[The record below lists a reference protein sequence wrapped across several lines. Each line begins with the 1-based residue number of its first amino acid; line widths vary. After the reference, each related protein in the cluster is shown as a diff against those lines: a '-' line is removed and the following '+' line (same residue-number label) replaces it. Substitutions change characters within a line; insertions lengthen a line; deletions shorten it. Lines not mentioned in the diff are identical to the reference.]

1 MKDDWR
7 SLKFHPL
14 ASLFPKMDAEQF
26 AAFTEDVQ
34 THGVREPIVLYEGKV
49 LEGRHRY
56 YASIATGVEPRF
68 QTYDGD
74 DPVGYVIS
82 MNLKRR
88 HLSESQRAMVAAKLA
103 TLGLG
108 ANQHSEGTSIEGA
121 SRLLN
126 VGRASV
132 ERAKT
137 VQRDGAPELQRA
149 VEAGK
154 IKVSVAADI
163 ADEAPEQ
170 QRKILA
176 QDEREIL
183 RAAQEIRARRATKK
197 RAEWNARVIQ
207 LSNQN
212 APLPRDRRYPI
223 ALADPPW
230 KFDVYDA
237 ESGLDRA
244 AAAHYPTMGLEDIC
258 KLPVADLVTP
268 DAMLFLWT
276 TAPHLPE
283 AFEVITAW
291 GFEYR
296 TNIVWVKDKIGLGY
310 WVRNQHELL
319 LIGVRGDMRS
329 PAEGTR
335 PPSIIQAPRREH
347 SRKPDEVY
355 DIIERMYPELPK
367 IELFARHARPGWTAW
382 GNQARA
388 PANDDGLDIPD
399 CLRRAPKD
407 AAAS

>member
-1 MKDDWR
+1 MKDD
-7 SLKFHPL
+7 LHFLEFHPL
-14 ASLFPKMDAEQF
+14 ARLFPEMDAEQF
-26 AAFTEDVQ
+26 AALTEDIQ
-34 THGVREPIVLYEGKV
+34 ANGLREPIVLYQGSV
-49 LEGRHRY
+49 LDGRHRY
-56 YASIATGVEPRF
+56 YASIAAGVEPRF
-68 QTYDGD
+68 ETYDGD
-74 DPVGYVIS
+74 DPLGYVIS
-82 MNLKRR
+82 LNLKRR

-108 ANQHSEGTSIEGA
+108 ANQHSEGLPIGRA
-121 SRLLN
+121 SELLN
-126 VGRASV
+126 VGERSIARA
-132 ERAKT
+132 RD
-137 VQRDGAPELQRA
+137 VQEHGAPELVRA
-149 VEAGK
+149 VEHGV
-154 IKVSVAADI
+154 VSVSAAADV
-163 ADEAPEQ
+163 ATCAVDEQ
-170 QRKILA
+170 
-176 QDEREIL
+176 REIVARGTKEIL
-183 RAAQEIRARRATKK
+183 ETAKAIRARRATKK

-230 KFDVYDA
+230 KFAVYDA
-237 ESGLDRA
+237 ESGLDCA
-244 AAAHYPTMGLEDIC
+244 AAAHYPTMELEAIC
-258 KLPVADLVTP
+258 KLPVADLVTS
-268 DAMLFLWT
+268 DAALFLWT

-347 SRKPDEVY
+347 SRKPDEAY
-355 DIIERMYPELPK
+355 ALIERMYPELPK